1 MGLIKAAINAV
12 SGTLA
17 DQYKEYFYYDAMS
30 SDILAAKAHKRV
42 GGRGTNSGSDNIITN
57 GSAIAVNEGQCALI
71 VADGKVVEVAAEA
84 GVFEYKSD
92 MSPSVFAGDL
102 GDAIMNTLKDLGGRI
117 TYGGEAGRDQ
127 RVYYINT
134 KEILDNKYGTVNPIP
149 FRVLDK
155 NIGLDL
161 DVTLRCNGEYTYRI
175 TNPVLFYT
183 NVCGNVPDV
192 YRRNTLDSTLKSEVV
207 TALQP
212 ALAKISELGVRPSGL
227 PAHTLE
233 ICDALNEIL
242 SKKWGD
248 LRGLHIESFNMN
260 PPTLPK
266 EDQQMISD
274 LQRKAAVSR
283 DSAMAT
289 YSLLEGQNEAMKM
302 AASNSNGAMMGF
314 MGMGMAQQAGFGAQ
328 GLMAMQQAQQQQQQA
343 MAQQQMAAPA
353 PQAAPAAPAANTWK
367 CSCGTDNTGKFCAN
381 CGTPKPADTNFWSCS
396 CGAQNKGKF
405 CSECGKP
412 KPAGAPLYKCDKC
425 GWEPEDP
432 KNPPKFCPECGDPF
446 DADDIV

>member
-1 MGLIKAAINAV
+1 MGLIKAALNAL
-12 SGTLA
+12 SGALE
-17 DQYKEYFYYDAMS
+17 DQYKEYIYYDAMS

-42 GGRGTNSGSDNIITN
+42 GSKGTNKGSDNIITD
-57 GSAIAVNEGQCALI
+57 GSAIAVNEGQCALV

-84 GVFEYKSD
+84 GVFVYRSD
-92 MSPSVFAGDL
+92 MSPSVFSGDL
-102 GDAIMNTLKDLGGRI
+102 GDAIINTLKDIGARI
-117 TYGGEAGRDQ
+117 TTGGDAGRDQ
-127 RVYYINT
+127 RVYYVNT
-134 KEILDNKYGTVNPIP
+134 KEILDNRYGTVNPIP

-155 NIGLDL
+155 NIGLDV

-192 YRRNTLDSTLKSEVV
+192 YRRSTLDSTLKSEVV

-212 ALAKISELGVRPSGL
+212 ALGKISELGVRPSGL

-242 SKKWGD
+242 SKKWGE

-260 PPTLPK
+260 PPTLSK
-266 EDQQMISD
+266 EDQAMITD
-274 LQRKAAVSR
+274 LQRKAVYRNA
-283 DSAMAT
+283 DMGMAHLVE
-289 YSLLEGQNEAMKM
+289 SQGDAMKI
-302 AASNSNGAMMGF
+302 AAGNQGGAMMGF
-314 MGMGMAQQAGFGAQ
+314 MGMNMAQQSGGFNAQ
-328 GLMAMQQAQQQQQQA
+328 NMYQMQQMQQQQA
-343 MAQQQMAAPA
+343 MAQQQAAAPA
-353 PQAAPAAPAANTWK
+353 PAPAAPAANTWK
-367 CSCGTDNTGKFCAN
+367 CSCGAENTGKFCAE
-381 CGTPKPADTNFWSCS
+381 CGTPKPADSSFWACS
-396 CGAQNKGKF
+396 CGVQNKGKF
-405 CSECGKP
+405 CAECGKP

>member
-1 MGLIKAAINAV
+1 MGLIKAALNAV

-17 DQYKEYFYYDAMS
+17 DQYKEYIYCDALT
-30 SDILAAKAHKRV
+30 SDILAAKARKRV
-42 GGRGTNSGSDNIITN
+42 GSKGTNNGADNIITN

-102 GDAIMNTLKDLGGRI
+102 GDAIINTLKDLGSRI

-155 NIGLDL
+155 NIGLDV

-192 YRRNTLDSTLKSEVV
+192 YRRSTLDSTLKSEVV

-227 PAHTLE
+227 PGHTLE

-242 SKKWGD
+242 SKKWGE

-260 PPTLPK
+260 PPTLSK
-266 EDQQMISD
+266 EDQAMITD
-274 LQRKAAVSR
+274 LQRKAVYRNA
-283 DSAMAT
+283 DMGMAH
-289 YSLLEGQNEAMKM
+289 LVEAQGDAMKI
-302 AASNSNGAMMGF
+302 AAGNQGGAMMGF
-314 MGMGMAQQAGFGAQ
+314 MGMNMAQQAGGFNAQ
-328 GLMAMQQAQQQQQQA
+328 NMMAMQQQQA
-343 MAQQQMAAPA
+343 MAQQQAAPA
-353 PQAAPAAPAANTWK
+353 PQAAPAAPAAPAAGTWK

-381 CGTPKPADTNFWSCS
+381 CGTPKPADTNFWSCA

-412 KPAGAPLYKCDKC
+412 KPAGTPLYKCDKC